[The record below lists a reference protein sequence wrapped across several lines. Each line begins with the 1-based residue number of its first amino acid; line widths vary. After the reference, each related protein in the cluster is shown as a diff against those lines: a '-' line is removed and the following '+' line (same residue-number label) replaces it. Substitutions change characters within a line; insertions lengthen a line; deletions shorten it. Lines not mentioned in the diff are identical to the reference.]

1 MKRRNGFTLIETL
14 LVVVIMGLVTLMA
27 LPKINSAFAHTN
39 VINAKSRL
47 VALYSTARSAAMS
60 LNQTAILRLNGNQVY
75 VYARPRRK
83 APTAGNSVDTI
94 VRPTNFSTVYGV
106 TVSGGADSVRIAS
119 RWIRRSTRRRRTA
132 RRSRRGWGSWRC
144 RRSTRPSRTP
154 T

>member
-47 VALYSTARSAAMS
+47 VAVYSAARSAAMS
-60 LNQTAILRLNGNQVY
+60 TNQTAILRLNGNQVY

-83 APTAGNSVDTI
+83 APTGGNSVDTI

-119 RWIRRSTRRRRTA
+119 TGLGLDSAAVILTNSSMVDTVFI
-132 RRSRRGWGSWRC
+132 SRYGRVIK
-144 RRSTRPSRTP
+144 
-154 T
+154 

>member
-119 RWIRRSTRRRRTA
+119 TGLGLDSAAVILTNDSMVDTVFI
-132 RRSRRGWGSWRC
+132 SRYGRVIK
-144 RRSTRPSRTP
+144 
-154 T
+154 